1 MYLNIDMQYLM
12 EIKMKLRKVLK
23 FGLIAIAL
31 AFAGGF
37 VGQFARADDSAQMAT
52 IDDIV
57 QNYEHVTYLNPVK
70 VCKDME
76 IPIYGEGTAGKTK
89 SGDLLLGMI
98 LGGITGKVLIGNDKG
113 AAIGAIGGSLIA
125 NDKAQ
130 KPNQIIVGYKQ
141 ERRCTLEHREVH
153 EKVPT
158 DYTVTYSWNGVY
170 GRSYTTQPYAIG
182 AKIPIKVTIET
193 R

>member
-1 MYLNIDMQYLM
+1 
-12 EIKMKLRKVLK
+12 MKLRKVFK

-57 QNYEHVTYLNPVK
+57 QNYEHVTYLKPVK
-70 VCKDME
+70 DCKDME

-130 KPNQIIVGYKQ
+130 KPDQVIVGYKQ

-158 DYTVTYSWNGVY
+158 DYTVIYSWKGIY

-182 AKIPIKVTIET
+182 DKIPITVTINT

>member
-1 MYLNIDMQYLM
+1 MHNCIYLDM

-113 AAIGAIGGSLIA
+113 AASGAIGGSLIA

-130 KPNQIIVGYKQ
+130 KPDQVIVGYKQ

>member
-1 MYLNIDMQYLM
+1 MHNCIYLDM

-130 KPNQIIVGYKQ
+130 KPDQVIVGYKQ
-141 ERRCTLEHREVH
+141 ERRCTLEHREVQ

-158 DYTVTYSWNGVY
+158 DYTVIYSWKGIY

-182 AKIPIKVTIET
+182 DKIPITVTINT

>member
-1 MYLNIDMQYLM
+1 MHNCIYLDM

-130 KPNQIIVGYKQ
+130 KPDQVIVGYKQ

>member
-1 MYLNIDMQYLM
+1 MHNCIYLDM

-37 VGQFARADDSAQMAT
+37 VGQFARADDSAQ
-52 IDDIV
+52 IGIVDNIV

-76 IPIYGEGTAGKTK
+76 IPIYGEGSANRTK

>member
-1 MYLNIDMQYLM
+1 MHNCIYLDM

-158 DYTVTYSWNGVY
+158 DYTVIYSWKGIY

>member
-1 MYLNIDMQYLM
+1 MHNCIYLDM

>member
-1 MYLNIDMQYLM
+1 
-12 EIKMKLRKVLK
+12 MKLRKVLTG
-23 FGLIAIAL
+23 GLIAIAL

-98 LGGITGKVLIGNDKG
+98 LGSSTPRKYIAWYGFRILCLQKVYCL
-113 AAIGAIGGSLIA
+113 
-125 NDKAQ
+125 
-130 KPNQIIVGYKQ
+130 V
-141 ERRCTLEHREVH
+141 
-153 EKVPT
+153 
-158 DYTVTYSWNGVY
+158 
-170 GRSYTTQPYAIG
+170 
-182 AKIPIKVTIET
+182 
-193 R
+193 